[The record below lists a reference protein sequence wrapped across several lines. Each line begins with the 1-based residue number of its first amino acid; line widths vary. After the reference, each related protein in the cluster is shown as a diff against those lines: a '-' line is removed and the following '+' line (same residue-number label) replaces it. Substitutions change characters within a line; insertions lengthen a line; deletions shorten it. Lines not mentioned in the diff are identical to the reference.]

1 MKISL
6 KERNKIFLKL
16 SSAVDTRLIGKFLG
30 DTFEIQQGEK
40 AFKAER
46 FELIIVDLNNLEK
59 LEPYIRDL
67 KGKIGDVLLPLMV
80 LIEREEQRRSPIIW
94 ELADEI
100 IEIPVPKEI
109 FHLRVK
115 NLLKSRQYS
124 KRIEKKQNKLKQKNK
139 QLKLYF
145 NAINASIS
153 GMTITDCTRE
163 DNPIIFCNK
172 AFTELTGYSRKEVL
186 GRNCRFLQGDDR
198 DQESRSVIREAV
210 ENGKPCD
217 VLIRN
222 YRKDG
227 TLFWNELKIS
237 PIRNHYGKI
246 EYMVGIQNNV
256 TELLEIQQHLRQ
268 AKNQWESILKQSP
281 NMIQISVNGVI
292 EFINQA
298 GVKMYGAKNAEEIIG
313 STIFELHNIETRKE
327 INNRFERL
335 QQGEIL
341 EPKIYNFESIEGK
354 LKHIKVQSALV
365 EYEGKKALQ
374 TVGQDVTEIL
384 KSQQNLKDTLHQK
397 EVLLQEVHHR
407 VKNNLAV
414 INALIELQKEEIK
427 SEEALTYLDDT
438 QMRIVSI
445 AKVHETL
452 YQQEDMNE
460 NDFGVYI
467 RSLTSQI
474 NKPLTGTEA
483 EIDFE
488 IEGSD
493 IRLSLDQAIPCS
505 LLMNELISNSQKHGF
520 RKGKTRKIIIKI
532 TLENG
537 WVKIHYRDNGKGFD
551 EDFNFESDGN
561 FGATVIQMMLQ
572 QLKAQWTYGTND
584 GVYFD
589 IEFKKENYTGPS
601 GKLS

>member
-1 MKISL
+1 MNIIAADKQ
-6 KERNKIFLKL
+6 KIFLHL
-16 SSAVDTRLIGKFLG
+16 SSSADELLIKNLLEERYHVQKNRQLELG
-30 DTFEIQQGEK
+30 S
-40 AFKAER
+40 
-46 FELIIVDLNNLEK
+46 FELMIVDLHSLEI
-59 LEPYIRDL
+59 LEGQIREC
-67 KGKIGDVLLPLMV
+67 KKKEGEIFMPLMV
-80 LIEREEQRRSPIIW
+80 LVGKHQQRRPKKMW

-100 IEIPVPKEI
+100 IEVPVPKEI

-124 KRIEKKQNKLKQKNK
+124 KRIEKKQNKLEQKNK

-145 NAINASIS
+145 DAINASIS
-153 GMTITDCTRE
+153 GMTITDYSRE
-163 DNPIIFCNK
+163 DNPIIFCNE

-210 ENGKPCD
+210 ENGKPCN

-237 PIRNHYGKI
+237 PIRNAYGTI

-298 GVKMYGAKNAEEIIG
+298 GVRMYGAKNAEEIIG
-313 STIFELHNIETRKE
+313 STIYEFHNVETREE
-327 INNRFERL
+327 ISNRFQRL
-335 QQGEIL
+335 QQGELL
-341 EPKIYNFESIEGK
+341 EPKIYNFEGIDGK
-354 LKHIKVQSALV
+354 VKHIKVQSAQV
-365 EYEGKKALQ
+365 EYEGKNALQ

-384 KSQQNLKDTLHQK
+384 KSQKNLKDTLHQK

-460 NDFGVYI
+460 NDFGMYI

-474 NKPLTGTEA
+474 NKPLAGTEA

-520 RKGKTRKIIIKI
+520 KKGKARKIIIKI

-551 EDFNFESDGN
+551 QDFNFESDGN

-589 IEFKKENYTGPS
+589 IEFKKQNYTGPS